1 MQLLKPLSHRTG
13 ELGDVAGTLATH
25 HCQLCQHL
33 LAGMSQQGADYPRTA
48 LVMLVTRAYS
58 NCSAPSFGEL
68 GVGGVLWE
76 LRDKWAGSLLASN
89 AEVGWAG
96 CRDAG
101 AREASRA
108 SQLQQ
113 PSTEQLEC
121 ILGVAEASPSCL
133 GFFYQV
139 CCS

>member
-1 MQLLKPLSHRTG
+1 M
-13 ELGDVAGTLATH
+13 
-25 HCQLCQHL
+25 
-33 LAGMSQQGADYPRTA
+33 
-48 LVMLVTRAYS
+48 
-58 NCSAPSFGEL
+58 
-68 GVGGVLWE
+68 GGVLWE
-76 LRDKWAGSLLASN
+76 LRDKWAGSLLLASN

-121 ILGVAEASPSCL
+121 ILGVAEAPL
-133 GFFYQV
+133 AAWGFSTKSGVVRLKTLQAGTVSFCV
-139 CCS
+139 